1 MRETDYAQNLL
12 LLQNDLIFL
21 TIHVIYFFEIWC
33 VFLKKKK
40 KKTLKHISIYI

>member
-12 LLQNDLIFL
+12 LSKMRFDLFL

-33 VFLKKKK
+33 VFLKQTN
-40 KKTLKHISIYI
+40 KT